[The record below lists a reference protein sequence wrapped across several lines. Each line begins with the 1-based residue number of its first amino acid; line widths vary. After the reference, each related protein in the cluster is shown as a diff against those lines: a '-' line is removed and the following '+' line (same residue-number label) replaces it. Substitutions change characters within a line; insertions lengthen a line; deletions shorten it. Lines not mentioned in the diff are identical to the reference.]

1 MKIPESNEGTRSIV
15 ASLKKRF
22 AKKWRREL
30 WKHIVRV
37 IIEDIRVSKSQG
49 RWMKVLNLMKIRK
62 EYSFL
67 YSKMLRRSAETGN
80 FIFNVNAKVS
90 PKLLL
95 KLFQYEMI
103 LPLKAIMKFRAL
115 ANMICIV
122 ELINTKRKESREK
135 AKRNN
140 TALPPFDRTNITF
153 VDIVHIQMTLDEIE
167 NQRLFSYSSDNNND
181 DDDDD
186 NDTES
191 QISTDSKGSKANSVT
206 SSSSR
211 SEEKKG
217 FISGIFGKKES
228 SPNPNQPT
236 PKASSMAS
244 TAKSMMGSSIL
255 GKMGMASDDLDN
267 SVFGKGGVGVLG
279 DFLSGLESEDR
290 ASDSQD
296 HTDDSSSNME
306 LNLTDTLGGTSPTRE
321 TVVSAINWTIARFK
335 VPLSVA
341 LPDVSISI
349 DSADVSMRLPV
360 ENNKRKD
367 ILTASFVGPSV
378 ALTISRAGL
387 SNSPGGEDLS
397 PDKAQHGFA
406 RYACNTNANT
416 NTNTH
421 INTNTNTN
429 THINTNT
436 NTNTN
441 THLKIY

>member
-1 MKIPESNEGTRSIV
+1 MKIPESDEGTRSIV

-167 NQRLFSYSSDNNND
+167 RQRLFSYSSDNNN

-191 QISTDSKGSKANSVT
+191 QISTDSKGSKTNSVM

-349 DSADVSMRLPV
+349 DNADVSMRLPV

-406 RYACNTNANT
+406 RYACNTNT
-416 NTNTH
+416 N
-421 INTNTNTN
+421 I
-429 THINTNT
+429 